1 MPRDVN
7 GDYTLPLADVVSGTT
22 IQATWANTTMSDLET
37 AMSDSLSRSGDGGL
51 TAELQLVNGVVAQPA
66 ITFINQTNTGLYRAG
81 ASDMRVT
88 LNGVDITRFF
98 LKSAVPTVAVT
109 GDIDL
114 SGTATVTGDVAL
126 YDDVNVSTAT
136 LTHEDESATPTTKIT
151 NPDGPVNITAGAQTF
166 QAKTDGNFT
175 IPATSVGATTDA
187 VNVGV
192 GDGRYAKIFA
202 EGVFNVSTGDNC
214 TSIYNRGFG
223 TITNQTDGAGRPYY
237 DIALDESTAGKNVL
251 VQITIDFTF
260 YNPSSQ
266 FTKGFIVQG
275 SIIGNT
281 NLIFKAFDGFGA
293 GDVVTGE
300 SYRIRVMITE
310 SVGI

>member
-37 AMSDSLSRSGDGGL
+37 AMTDSLSRSGDGGL
-51 TAELQLVNGVVAQPA
+51 TAELQLVDGVVVQPA
-66 ITFINQTNTGLYRAG
+66 VTFISEPTTGLYRAG
-81 ASDMRVT
+81 TNDMRAT

-98 LKSAVPTVAVT
+98 LKAAVPTVAVT

-151 NPDGPVNITAGAQTF
+151 NPDGPVNITAGVRTF
-166 QAKTDGNFT
+166 LAKIDGNFT
-175 IPATSVGATTDA
+175 VPATVVGATTDA

-202 EGVFNVSTGDNC
+202 EGVFNVSAGDIC
-214 TSIYNRGFG
+214 TSVYNRGFG
-223 TITNQTDGAGRPYY
+223 TITNLGTASQPYY
-237 DIALDESTAGKNVL
+237 DIALDQSTVGKNVL
-251 VQITIDFTF
+251 VQITIDYTL
-260 YNPSSQ
+260 YNPSST
-266 FTKGFIVQG
+266 FTKGMIVQG

-281 NLIFKAFDGFGA
+281 NLIFKAFNGFNP

-300 SYRIRVMITE
+300 PYRVRVMITE
-310 SVGI
+310 SVGV